1 MTTDVYPRDNCIA
14 PDMCCIVYEP
24 GSPRTQEVEGWGS
37 DAPCWTNKR
46 GATCGAGAAC
56 CCPVELTLCRG
67 FFPPPRLSES
77 DAPCWRSIR
86 GVSQTCYWW
95 VGPDKAWDGVVARP
109 GKDPARLVLLLGG
122 AEAQPRPYDGTLP
135 DRHPDCLR

>member
-1 MTTDVYPRDNCIA
+1 MPR
-14 PDMCCIVYEP
+14 MKQ
-24 GSPRTQEVEGWGS
+24 PRRS
-37 DAPCWTNKR
+37 LKR
-46 GATCGAGAAC
+46 LAAHTFSC
-56 CCPVELTLCRG
+56 LPLHETSVRRALLEID
-67 FFPPPRLSES
+67 PR
-77 DAPCWRSIR
+77 C
-86 GVSQTCYWW
+86 SQTCYWW